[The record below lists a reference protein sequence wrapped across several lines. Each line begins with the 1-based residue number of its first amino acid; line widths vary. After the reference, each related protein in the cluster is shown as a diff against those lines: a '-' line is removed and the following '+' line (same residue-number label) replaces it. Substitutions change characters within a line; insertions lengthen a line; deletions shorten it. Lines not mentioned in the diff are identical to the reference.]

1 MRRGRAVLF
10 LLSFLLLV
18 VAAMEAPAAEQPKR
32 IRPEQYQAR
41 IVAPRKGRIL
51 AVHFWATWCEPCRE
65 ELPDLVAAAAPF
77 QSRDLAVVLVSLDT
91 KRTAGD
97 DVAKYLAAARI
108 PFVSFLMKTHD
119 PRLFF
124 RAVDPEWPGT
134 IPLTIL
140 YGRDGKVA
148 AKLSG
153 RQSREA
159 VEAAL
164 RSAIG
169 AGAAR

>member
-1 MRRGRAVLF
+1 MRSGRAVGV
-10 LLSFLLLV
+10 LLVAFLV
-18 VAAMEAPAAEQPKR
+18 VAAMEAPAAEAPKR

-65 ELPDLVAAAAPF
+65 ELPDLVAGAAPF

-91 KRTAGD
+91 KRTAAD
-97 DVAKYLAAARI
+97 DVAKYLSSAKI

-124 RAVDPEWPGT
+124 RAVDPDWPGT
-134 IPLTIL
+134 IPLTIV
-140 YGRDGKVA
+140 YGRDSKMT

-169 AGAAR
+169 AGTAR